1 MTANQEL
8 FDQRM
13 REIDSLVAKIEQCS
27 DPAAQE
33 AMRELVRALLDVHAA
48 GLARVLQLLSQAGD
62 QGRGILGACA
72 EDTVV
77 KNLLLLHGLHP
88 EDLETRVQQALD
100 QVRPHL
106 RSHGGDVEL
115 LGVESGTVRLR
126 LQGHCDGCPSSRVT
140 LHSTVEQ
147 AIYDAAPDVAAVEVE
162 GITDNHAPSDLVQL
176 DLCK

>member
-33 AMRELVRALLDVHAA
+33 TIRELVRALLDVHAA
-48 GLARVLQLLSQAGD
+48 GLARVLQLLSQAGG
-62 QGRGILGACA
+62 QGRSILDSFA
-72 EDTVV
+72 EDTVI

-88 EDLETRVQQALD
+88 EDIETRVQQALD
-100 QVRPHL
+100 QVRPYLH
-106 RSHGGDVEL
+106 SHGGDVEL
-115 LGVESGTVRLR
+115 LEVEGGTVRLR
-126 LQGHCDGCPSSRVT
+126 LQGHCNGCPSSRMT

-162 GITDNHAPSDLVQL
+162 GMADGHAPSDLVQL
-176 DLCK
+176 DLAK